1 MAGTD
6 DDSGLLNGV
15 RMYLSGP
22 MYFGGSQHSGTDEG
36 WRHRVT
42 EVLQD
47 HGATV
52 FNPWRKPTVR
62 GLGNYGREG
71 EQNQPYRE
79 RFGYDDTEEG
89 AAGRAHCAHQ
99 ARPMLHVDLRMIDA
113 SDLMIAF
120 CPTSVYS
127 VGTVHE
133 IARAREQR
141 KPVLLV
147 TPPTV
152 FPAFDELRTHLATD
166 TEAQALLDQLAEQ
179 ASLRPN
185 PGAIPS
191 SWYMAL
197 VDSESFFDGFGF
209 DDVRDEHPAWADG
222 ELDALERR
230 FPPKRPLFRFLE
242 SIASGRIP
250 DRRDHHGRTE
260 PNDDWLLFD
269 LALLAR
275 RERR

>member
-1 MAGTD
+1 MPGTD
-6 DDSGLLNGV
+6 DDSGFLNGARV
-15 RMYLSGP
+15 YLSGP

-42 EVLQD
+42 DVLQD

-52 FNPWRKPTVR
+52 FNPWRKPAVR
-62 GLGNYGREG
+62 GLGSYGREG
-71 EQNQPYRE
+71 EQSQPYRE
-79 RFGYDDTEEG
+79 RFDYADTDEG
-89 AAGRAHCAHQ
+89 AAGRAHCARK

-152 FPAFDELRTHLATD
+152 FPALDQLRTHLGTD
-166 TEAQALLDQLAEQ
+166 STARALLDELAEQ

-185 PGAIPS
+185 PCAVPS

-197 VDSESFFDGFGF
+197 VDSESFFDGFDF
-209 DDVRDEHPAWADG
+209 DHVRDQHPEWTDG

-230 FPPKRPLFRFLE
+230 FPPQRPLFQFLDN
-242 SIASGRIP
+242 IASGRIP
-250 DRRDHHGRTE
+250 DRRDEQGGTE

-269 LALLAR
+269 LLAR
-275 RERR
+275 

>member
-1 MAGTD
+1 
-6 DDSGLLNGV
+6 
-15 RMYLSGP
+15 

-36 WRHRVT
+36 WRYRVT
-42 EVLQD
+42 HVLED

-52 FNPWRKPTVR
+52 FNPWRKPAVR

-89 AAGRAHCAHQ
+89 AAGRAHCARKS
-99 ARPMLHVDLRMIDA
+99 RPMLDIDLRMIDA

-133 IARAREQR
+133 IARARGQR

-152 FPAFDELRTHLATD
+152 FPALDELRTHLAID
-166 TEAQALLDQLAEQ
+166 AKAQKLLDQLVEQ

-185 PGAIPS
+185 PGAVPS

-209 DDVRDEHPAWADG
+209 DDVRDQYPAWVDG
-222 ELDALERR
+222 ELDTLERR

-242 SIASGRIP
+242 RIASGRIP
-250 DRRDHHGRTE
+250 DRRDEHGSPE

-269 LALLAR
+269 LAQPAR
-275 RERR
+275 QEGP

>member
-1 MAGTD
+1 MTERLL
-6 DDSGLLNGV
+6 SGARV
-15 RMYLSGP
+15 YLSGP
-22 MYFGGSQHSGTDEG
+22 MYFGGSQHSGTQEG

-42 EVLQD
+42 EVLEAHD
-47 HGATV
+47 ATV
-52 FNPWRKPTVR
+52 FNPWRKPAVR
-62 GLGNYGREG
+62 GHGDYGREG
-71 EQNQPYRE
+71 EQDQPYRE
-79 RFGYDDTEEG
+79 RFGYADTEEG
-89 AAGRAHCAHQ
+89 AAGRAHCARK
-99 ARPMLHVDLRMIDA
+99 ARPMLQVDLRMIDA
-113 SDLMIAF
+113 SDFMIAF

-152 FPAFDELRTHLATD
+152 FSALDELRAHLAAD
-166 TEAQALLDQLAEQ
+166 PKAQALLDQLAVE

-185 PGAIPS
+185 PAAIPS

-209 DDVRDEHPAWADG
+209 SHARDEHPDWTDG

-230 FPPKRPLFRFLE
+230 FPPKRPLLPFLDN
-242 SIASGRIP
+242 IAAGQIP
-250 DRRDHHGRTE
+250 ERRDEHGRTE

-269 LALLAR
+269 LLTP
-275 RERR
+275 